1 MSVDFKPTLAPILDA
16 LVLSFII
23 CEERRRD
30 ASRERYYDHAAG
42 GRAFALAANN
52 ASSAAAAI
60 AMANAANASA
70 LAASASANAAC
81 MSPPPY
87 SGPGC

>member
-30 ASRERYYDHAAG
+30 ASRERYGHAAG

-60 AMANAANASA
+60 AMTNAANASA

-81 MSPPPY
+81 MSPSPY